1 MNECNSLT
9 IVPVASVAIKVT
21 FQMSMNKDII
31 CTIKKQV
38 HWTNHAV
45 LTCGYITLRKKIK
58 LNSILKTWISRVYW
72 PWLSEIS
79 IISSILFQSSVFFFF
94 LRSNVLL
101 SLKNCH
107 YFLITWLSI
116 TAEMIGLEHIS
127 SVLSSRCCFLCT
139 LSAQSCVTF
148 DHAVFTILFYCH
160 IQSTN

>member
-58 LNSILKTWISRVYW
+58 INSILKTWISRVYW

-79 IISSILFQSSVFFFF
+79 IISSILFQSSVFFFLSSVKCAAF
-94 LRSNVLL
+94 FKKL
-101 SLKNCH
+101 SLFSDNLIVYYCRNDWTGT
-107 YFLITWLSI
+107 YFICPLL
-116 TAEMIGLEHIS
+116 
-127 SVLSSRCCFLCT
+127 
-139 LSAQSCVTF
+139 
-148 DHAVFTILFYCH
+148 
-160 IQSTN
+160 